1 MSEEVSAESSQT
13 GSESATES
21 KEVVVNRSAE
31 EYAIRVKELANE
43 NEKRKLKERKLKEE
57 LDGVQAK
64 LKAIEDSKLQEQG
77 QFKEAFEK
85 AKKEAE
91 DLKSQTKKMQA
102 TYAFKVVTSQVKEE
116 AIKAG
121 CVDADAFIKLA
132 SANGLLDNLE
142 PDDDFNVKSE
152 DVKAIVERAQK
163 NMTYLFGKT
172 APSVKD
178 GIPAAKVQGGNSL
191 EKMTLQQK
199 IEKLASMTGSK
210 T

>member
-1 MSEEVSAESSQT
+1 MSSEVQAESGQTENESVSQ
-13 GSESATES
+13 ES
-21 KEVVVNRSAE
+21 KELVVNRSAE
-31 EYAIRVKELANE
+31 EYAARVKELAHE

-91 DLKSQTKKMQA
+91 DLKAMSKKQQA
-102 TYAFKVVTSQVKEE
+102 TYAYKVVTSQVKEE

-121 CVDADAFIKLA
+121 CVDPDAFIKLA
-132 SANGLLDNLE
+132 SANGLLNDLE
-142 PDDDFNVKSE
+142 PDDEFNVKSE
-152 DVKAIVERAQK
+152 DVKAIVEKAQK
-163 NMTYLFGKT
+163 NMTYLFGKQ

-178 GIPAAKVQGGNSL
+178 GIPAKPQAGNSL
-191 EKMTLQQK
+191 DKMTLQQK
-199 IEKLASMTGSK
+199 LEKLASMTSK
-210 T
+210 S

>member
-1 MSEEVSAESSQT
+1 MSTEVQAESGQT
-13 GSESATES
+13 DTES
-21 KEVVVNRSAE
+21 GDQSQKEVVVNRSAE
-31 EYAIRVKELANE
+31 EYAARVKELANE

-91 DLKSQTKKMQA
+91 ELKTQTKKMQA
-102 TYAFKVVTSQVKEE
+102 TYAYKVVTSQVKEE

-121 CVDADAFIKLA
+121 CVDPDAFIKLA
-132 SANGLLDNLE
+132 TANGFLDNLE
-142 PDDDFNVKSE
+142 PDEDFNVKSE
-152 DVKAIVERAQK
+152 EVKSIVEKAQK

-178 GIPAAKVQGGNSL
+178 GIPAKPQSGNSL
-191 EKMTLQQK
+191 DKMTLQQK
-199 IEKLASMTGSK
+199 LEKLASLTSAK